1 MNGEER
7 EDKRMFTAQ
16 YFIDKLEMTPHV
28 EGGYYKECFLSDTLA
43 WSSIYF
49 LLEQGD
55 VSHFHRLESDELWY
69 YHAGSALTIY
79 VIDAEG
85 NMTEK
90 QLGLDVAKGEAP
102 QVLVPK
108 GTIFG
113 SAQNEEGFSLVG
125 CMVAPAFTF
134 EGFELFEREE
144 LLQRYPEHEE
154 VIVKLT
160 K

>member
-1 MNGEER
+1 
-7 EDKRMFTAQ
+7 MFTAQ
-16 YFIDKLEMTPHV
+16 YFIEKLEMMPHV
-28 EGGYYKECFLSDTLA
+28 EGGYYKECFLSDERM

-55 VSHFHRLESDELWY
+55 VSHLHRLQSDELWY
-69 YHAGSALTIY
+69 YHAGSSLTIY
-79 VIDAEG
+79 IIDVEG
-85 NMTEK
+85 KLTEK
-90 QLGLDVAKGEAP
+90 QLGLDIEKGEVP

-113 SAQNEEGFSLVG
+113 SAQNKEGFSLVG

-144 LLQRYPEHEE
+144 LLQKYPEHRDI
-154 VIVKLT
+154 IVRLT
-160 K
+160 R